1 MSRKEFHLQRPS
13 LRTFMTIIITLILM
27 VVLLC
32 SIGFSY
38 VQTEKIL
45 RENSRNSITSQLNQ
59 VNSLITDQIET
70 IDSVIPLFLSN
81 NLIQNALEASCS
93 REVRRG
99 NRFQIERQM
108 SFIYTS
114 TPLSNKNFTDSIYIL
129 CDDSTVFH
137 TYTSGNLEDTDSKSM
152 ELLQVIDKSEP
163 GLMCFTLNGE
173 NGHLYFARNLFSS
186 STGNHMGMLVLNID
200 SSKLMD
206 YCAKSIPDQWT
217 ITLYNDVLS
226 LHSSPVEQE
235 WMSELQ
241 NQLSLKNTQ
250 VAFQELTL
258 SGEDYFLAARRLR
271 ELNLTSAV
279 AAPEKLLFQDL
290 NNTLK
295 SYLVLLILILC
306 SALAAA
312 VILSRA
318 ITRPID
324 RMVFHINEIS
334 NGAQTTL
341 PPMKMYREFHT
352 WAAAFNDMLRKL
364 DASYNDNFQKQLL
377 LKNAEIQ
384 VLQSQI
390 NPHFIFNVLNTIAW
404 KAQMT
409 DNEEIYQMVV
419 SLGELMR
426 MDILSKDHAF
436 ITLAREMEYV
446 RLYIYLQQMRFED
459 KISCTIQIA
468 EPLLACQIPCFCIQP
483 LVENAIVHG
492 LEPKKGKGR
501 LEIQVLE
508 TDEHQLEI
516 TILDDGIGFQQ
527 IPEICSIHCSSQDS
541 HTHIGLKNLDKRL
554 ELLFG
559 EKARLRIHSAPNIC
573 TAVSFSIPC
582 ETPNG
587 DPGRPE
593 NLPHRKEDAP

>member
-1 MSRKEFHLQRPS
+1 MERPS
-13 LRTFMTIIITLILM
+13 LRTFMTVLITLILM
-27 VVLLC
+27 IVLLC

-38 VQTEKIL
+38 FQTSKIL
-45 RENSRNSITSQLNQ
+45 KENSRSSITSQLNQ
-59 VNSLITDQIET
+59 INSLITDQIET
-70 IDSVIPLFLSN
+70 IDSVIPLFMSN

-93 REVRRG
+93 QETRSS

-129 CDDSTVFH
+129 CDDATVFH
-137 TYTSGNLEDTDSKSM
+137 TYTSGNLENTDTKSQ
-152 ELLQVIDKSEP
+152 ELMQIIDKTEP
-163 GLMCFTLNGE
+163 GLMCFTLNQE
-173 NGHLYFARNLFSS
+173 NNHLYFARNLFSS
-186 STGNHMGMLVLNID
+186 NTGNHIGILVLNIA
-200 SSKLMD
+200 SGKLMD
-206 YCAKSIPDQWT
+206 YCAKSIPDQWL
-217 ITLYNDVLS
+217 ITLYNDELEIY
-226 LHSSPVEQE
+226 SSPVAAGWNQE
-235 WMSELQ
+235 LHS
-241 NQLSLKNTQ
+241 NLSLKNNQ
-250 VAFQELTL
+250 VTFQELHL
-258 SGEDYFLAARRLR
+258 SGEDYFLAARRLG
-271 ELNLTSAV
+271 ELNLTFAV

-295 SYLVLLILILC
+295 SYLVLLILIFFT
-306 SALAAA
+306 AIAAA
-312 VILSRA
+312 VILSQV

-324 RMVFHINEIS
+324 RMIFHINEIS

-341 PPMKMYREFHT
+341 PPMKMYREFDT
-352 WAAAFNDMLRKL
+352 WAQAFNDMLKKL

-384 VLQSQI
+384 ALQSQM

-409 DNEEIYQMVV
+409 DNEEVYQMVV
-419 SLGELMR
+419 SLGELLR
-426 MDILSKDHAF
+426 MDILSKNHAF
-436 ITLAREMEYV
+436 ITLAQEMEYV

-468 EPLLACQIPCFCIQP
+468 ESLMNCQIPCFCIQP

-516 TILDDGIGFQQ
+516 TIMDDGIGFDQ
-527 IPEICSIHCSSQDS
+527 IPDIRSIQSSSIDT
-541 HTHIGLKNLDKRL
+541 HTHIGLRNLDKRM

-559 EKARLRIHSAPNIC
+559 ESARLRIHSVPGTC
-573 TAVSFSIPC
+573 TSVSFSIPC
-582 ETPNG
+582 EIPNS
-587 DPGRPE
+587 
-593 NLPHRKEDAP
+593 N